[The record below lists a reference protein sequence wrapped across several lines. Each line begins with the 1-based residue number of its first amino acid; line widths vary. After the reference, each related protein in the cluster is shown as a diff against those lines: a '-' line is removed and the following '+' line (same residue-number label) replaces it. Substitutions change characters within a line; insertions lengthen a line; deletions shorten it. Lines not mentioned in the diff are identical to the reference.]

1 MSYVCV
7 LPLLGYP
14 ARFVILQNF
23 DGSELDPTFFYPGG
37 PVGGKKVEATDRG
50 GGKKVGKL
58 RIEERD

>member
-37 PVGGKKVEATDRG
+37 WEESG